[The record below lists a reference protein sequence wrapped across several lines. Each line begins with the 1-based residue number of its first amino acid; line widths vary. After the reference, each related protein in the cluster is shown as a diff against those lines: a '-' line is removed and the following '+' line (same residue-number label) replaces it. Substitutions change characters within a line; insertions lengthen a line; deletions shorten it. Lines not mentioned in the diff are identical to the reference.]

1 MKHTLGMKNYNSEA
15 ITWTV
20 IIPSCLYAL
29 LIVLLVNFHAW
40 AADQRPEPSL
50 TDVVLFAS
58 LPLSSLDT
66 AAYRG
71 KQQDCVKRYLMA
83 AKQHMQNEPKPGQA
97 EQNIAIRRWRLE
109 RYILLIHGPTS
120 KKDAELFASGVP
132 LILEWGGMSEGP
144 LVEADYTE
152 QWLKQYPQ
160 SPIVPFF
167 HIFAAHRYRA
177 GFEAAGSEH
186 AKGLIPNTAAKYKQH
201 LQAARSAGND
211 WITCIADDME
221 GLPYV
226 YLSGF
231 GRP

>member
-66 AAYRG
+66 AAYRD
-71 KQQDCVKRYLMA
+71 KQQVCVKKYLMA
-83 AKQHMQNEPKPGQA
+83 AKKYMHNEPKPGQS
-97 EQNIAIRRWRLE
+97 EQNIAIRRWRME
-109 RYILLIHGPTS
+109 RYILLIQGPTS
-120 KKDAELFASGVP
+120 KKDAGLFASGVP
-132 LILEWGGMSEGP
+132 LILEWEGMSEGP

-160 SPIVPFF
+160 SPIVPFV

-177 GFEAAGSEH
+177 GFETASSEH

-201 LQAARSAGND
+201 LQAARSAGNG

-221 GLPYV
+221 GLAYV

>member
-66 AAYRG
+66 AAYRD
-71 KQQDCVKRYLMA
+71 KQQVCVKKYLMA
-83 AKQHMQNEPKPGQA
+83 AKKYMHNEPKPGQS
-97 EQNIAIRRWRLE
+97 EQNIAIRRWRME
-109 RYILLIHGPTS
+109 RYILLIQGPTS
-120 KKDAELFASGVP
+120 KKDAGLFASGVP
-132 LILEWGGMSEGP
+132 LILEWEGMSEGP

-201 LQAARSAGND
+201 LQAARSAGNG

-221 GLPYV
+221 GLAYV